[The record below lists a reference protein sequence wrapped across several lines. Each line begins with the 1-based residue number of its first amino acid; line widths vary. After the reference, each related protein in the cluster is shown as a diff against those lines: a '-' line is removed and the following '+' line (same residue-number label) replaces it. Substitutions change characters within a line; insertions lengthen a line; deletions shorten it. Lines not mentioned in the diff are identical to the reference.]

1 MSADGLTTQEALNE
15 VWRILVAHPELSVI
29 GNCDID
35 HMREGRFAVIQI
47 HLDALIVGNA
57 IGLNATEGDPPL
69 IGGKP

>member
-15 VWRILVAHPELSVI
+15 VWRILEAHTELSVI

-47 HLDALIVGNA
+47 HPDALIVGSA
-57 IGLNATEGDPPL
+57 IGMNSVEGDPPL